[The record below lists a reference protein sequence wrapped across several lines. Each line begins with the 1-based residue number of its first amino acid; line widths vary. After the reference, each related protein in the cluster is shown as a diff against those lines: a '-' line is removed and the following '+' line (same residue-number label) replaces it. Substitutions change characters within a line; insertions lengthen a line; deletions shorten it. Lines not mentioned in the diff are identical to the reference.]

1 MTLLD
6 TFEFGM
12 VTTRMV
18 AGVDDERHGD
28 PDGTRDYCNGQGFVE
43 RVEHDI
49 VEFRFREVARF
60 CSHRKT

>member
-1 MTLLD
+1 
-6 TFEFGM
+6 
-12 VTTRMV
+12 MV